1 MCRRAIGS
9 TLIILGLLLL
19 LGTGTLAAYSAYER
33 YRFEQELAREE
44 LRDLSKLASMS
55 TAESASSSGADGES
69 LPPGRDPAAGVPS
82 PSSSDEASPTPLSAA
97 TTTPTSVPVPTA
109 TATPRSIF
117 PAQRIVIPAIEVD
130 TRIVESPIV
139 DGEWQV
145 PKFVAGHLQGTA
157 QPGEGSNA
165 VFAGH
170 LQSLTSGNVFA
181 NLDKL
186 RPGDEVRLFTRAEE
200 LRYVVRESRLVEPTD
215 LSVVAATTEET
226 LMLITCAGT
235 WNPIARDY
243 SERLIVVAT
252 PAPPGQ
258 P

>member
-1 MCRRAIGS
+1 MLRRAIGS
-9 TLIILGLLLL
+9 ALIILGLLLL
-19 LGTGTLAAYSAYER
+19 IGTGTLAAYSAYAR
-33 YRFEQELAREE
+33 YQVEQELARAEPH
-44 LRDLSKLASMS
+44 DQSQVVSTS
-55 TAESASSSGADGES
+55 TAEAASATSPDGES
-69 LPPGRDPAAGVPS
+69 LPPGLEPTAGVPS
-82 PSSSDEASPTPLSAA
+82 PSSAVASPTPLSAP
-97 TTTPTSVPVPTA
+97 TTTPTNIPVPTA
-109 TATPRSIF
+109 TQTPRSISS
-117 PAQRIVIPAIEVD
+117 AQRIVIPAIEVD

-200 LRYVVRESRLVEPTD
+200 LRYVIRESRLVEPTD
-215 LSVVAATTEET
+215 LSVVAPTTEET
-226 LMLITCAGT
+226 LSLITCAGT

-243 SERLIVVAT
+243 SERLIVIAT
-252 PAPPGQ
+252 PAPPEQ